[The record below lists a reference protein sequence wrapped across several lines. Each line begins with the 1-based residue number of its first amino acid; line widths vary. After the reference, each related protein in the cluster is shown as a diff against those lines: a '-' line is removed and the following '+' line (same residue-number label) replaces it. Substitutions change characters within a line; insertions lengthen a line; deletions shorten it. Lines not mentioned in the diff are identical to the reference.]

1 MSEPLAP
8 AKEADSRP
16 ERAGLVLAS
25 LIAVATVA
33 NLNLSVANV
42 AIPEIGDDFD
52 SSQTM
57 LNLIAVGYSFGLA
70 ASVLWF
76 GALGDRYGR
85 KLLIVV
91 GMTLSI
97 PVSLPG
103 RIRMERR
110 RALRCPRGRR
120 ALRRHGLPDHARAD
134 HRPLV
139 GTHPDQVDRSLVGDR
154 RRLRRARAARERD
167 PPRVLRLG
175 VGLPRHHPAGAHR
188 ARDGRVLRAQPRQRD
203 DRAGRQPRR
212 NRLRRARGR
221 PDPLDQLLA
230 RERHGDDGARPV
242 CDRGGGD
249 ACSSSSGSGVRAIRS
264 TTSRSRPGR
273 RSGSLRAPG
282 SSSSERSWEPRT

>member
-1 MSEPLAP
+1 MSEPRAP
-8 AKEADSRP
+8 AKETDSRP

-76 GALGDRYGR
+76 GAIGDRYGR

-103 RIRMERR
+103 WVRVERR
-110 RALRCPRGRR
+110 RPLRRAGGRR
-120 ALRRHGLPDHARAD
+120 ALRRHGLPDHLGAD

-139 GTHPDQVDRSLVGDR
+139 GTQPDQVASLS
-154 RRLRRARAARERD
+154 
-167 PPRVLRLG
+167 
-175 VGLPRHHPAGAHR
+175 
-188 ARDGRVLRAQPRQRD
+188 
-203 DRAGRQPRR
+203 
-212 NRLRRARGR
+212 GR
-221 PDPLDQLLA
+221 PSAAASP
-230 RERHGDDGARPV
+230 
-242 CDRGGGD
+242 
-249 ACSSSSGSGVRAIRS
+249 
-264 TTSRSRPGR
+264 
-273 RSGSLRAPG
+273 RSG
-282 SSSSERSWEPRT
+282 RS